1 MNYKIYSFS
10 NDDLHY
16 DIKIYQKKVFDKF
29 NIEINQIVWKKDHIK
44 YGSLILNDGSIYSN
58 NHPYFLDCII
68 NNDKSD
74 YLIFFDV
81 DCIPLS
87 PLFLDK
93 LLNEISDK
101 NTLSGAIQSNRFG
114 TYVSAYF
121 VGFYKN
127 LYFEC
132 GSPPITDINTDPF
145 LRFTKSCIERDKRI
159 NYWLPSHVERSPYGT
174 TYENLIYHEMQI
186 RKPSNH
192 ESFIKKCKLVLE
204 EL

>member
-1 MNYKIYSFS
+1 M
-10 NDDLHY
+10 
-16 DIKIYQKKVFDKF
+16 
-29 NIEINQIVWKKDHIK
+29 
-44 YGSLILNDGSIYSN
+44 
-58 NHPYFLDCII
+58 
-68 NNDKSD
+68 
-74 YLIFFDV
+74 

-101 NTLSGAIQSNRFG
+101 NTLSGAIQSNRLG

-132 GSPPITDINTDPF
+132 GSPPITDDNTDPF
-145 LRFTKSCIERDKRI
+145 LKFTKSCTEHGKRI
-159 NYWLPSHVERSPYGT
+159 NYWMPSHVERPPINGV
-174 TYENLIYHEMQI
+174 TYENLIYHETMI
-186 RKPSNH
+186 RKQYNVEH
-192 ESFIKKCKLVLE
+192 FIKKCKKILG